1 MIVMEDIS
9 ISKKELGNLSDI
21 FSSFIKN
28 KTVPAFSM
36 LLGEDASYSIKS
48 VKELSLKG
56 VDDIVL
62 PYMNEQMYG
71 VYLKAEGEMRISML
85 CFMMEKQ
92 GLDLA
97 AKLLGKDKVDV
108 LDHMG
113 RSSLSEVGNIL
124 LAGSFLN
131 AISNWTGFKIDC
143 SAPGFAIE
151 TLHTLIEDPVSEISA
166 DTKYLVMSEVD
177 IVGAKSGI
185 TIHLFL
191 IFRTADMKKILA
203 KGEEAA

>member
-1 MIVMEDIS
+1 MEDIS
-9 ISKKELGNLSDI
+9 ISKKELWDLNDI
-21 FSSFIKN
+21 FSSFIKS
-28 KTVPAFSM
+28 KTLPAFSM
-36 LLGEDASYSIKS
+36 LVGEDASYTIKS
-48 VKELSLKG
+48 IKELSLKG

-71 VYLKAEGEMRISML
+71 VYLKAEGDIRISML

-92 GLDLA
+92 GLDIA
-97 AKLLGKDKVDV
+97 AKLLGKDKVDI
-108 LDHMG
+108 LDPMG
-113 RSSLSEVGNIL
+113 KSSLSEMGNIL

-131 AISNWTGFKIDC
+131 AISNWTDFKIDC

-151 TLHTLIEDPVSEISA
+151 TLHTLIEDPVCEISA
-166 DTKYLVMSEVD
+166 DTNYLVVLEVD

-191 IFRTADMKKILA
+191 VFRTADIKKILA
-203 KGEEAA
+203 KGEDAA